1 MIRRFFISNVA
12 FLFALASAAG
22 ASAQTAAPVPS
33 QEVPN
38 WELYGGFSYVFHQYS
53 PTFQHPVSGGMTG
66 WDGSLKVPV
75 PVFNSWLGVVGDV
88 SGHYA
93 SDNFD
98 FNPHQYFFLLG
109 PQVNFHISRSSV
121 FLHGLVGSSHLS
133 SQALPNLDDDNSFAV
148 AVGGG
153 VDLGVSR
160 SFAWRFAG
168 DFYNTHYRA
177 TMHNVSEIRNSNGRV
192 ATGPVFRF

>member
-1 MIRRFFISNVA
+1 MIRKFIISNLA
-12 FLFALASAAG
+12 LLFALATAAG
-22 ASAQTAAPVPS
+22 ASAQTAPA

-38 WELYGGFSYVFHQYS
+38 WELYGGFSYVFHQYA

-109 PQVNFHISRSSV
+109 PQVHFHVSRSSI
-121 FLHGLVGSSHLS
+121 FLHGLVGSSHLATR
-133 SQALPNLDDDNSFAV
+133 ALPNLSDDNSFAV

-153 VDLGVSR
+153 VDLGISHN
-160 SFAWRFAG
+160 FAWRFAG
-168 DFYNTHYRA
+168 DWYNTHYKA
-177 TMHNVSEIRNSNGRV
+177 TMHNVSEIRNSNGRIS
-192 ATGPVFRF
+192 TGPVFRF

>member
-1 MIRRFFISNVA
+1 MKRLLPLLTA
-12 FLFALASAAG
+12 GLFLAATSAV
-22 ASAQTAAPVPS
+22 ASAQAAPS

-38 WELYGGFSYVFHQYS
+38 WEAYGGFSYVFHQYS

-109 PQVNFHISRSSV
+109 PQVQFHVSRSSV
-121 FLHGLVGSSHLS
+121 FLHGLVGSSHLAS
-133 SQALPNLDDDNSFAV
+133 NALPNLNSDNTLAV

-153 VDLGVSR
+153 IDLGISR
-160 SFAWRFAG
+160 TFAWRFAG
-168 DFYNTHYRA
+168 DYYNTHYEA
-177 TMHNVSEIRNSNGRV
+177 TNHNVSEIRNSNGRV
-192 ATGPVFRF
+192 STGPVFRF

>member
-1 MIRRFFISNVA
+1 MIRKINISIVA
-12 FLFALASAAG
+12 LLFVLVTAAA
-22 ASAQTAAPVPS
+22 ASAQTAPV

-75 PVFNSWLGVVGDV
+75 PVFNDWLGVVGDV

-93 SDNFD
+93 SDDFN
-98 FNPHQYFFLLG
+98 FNPHQYFFLVG
-109 PQVNFHISRSSV
+109 PQVNFHVSRSSV
-121 FLHGLVGSSHLS
+121 FLHGLVGSSHLA

-160 SFAWRFAG
+160 NFAWRFTG
-168 DFYNTHYRA
+168 DWYNTHYRA
-177 TMHNVSEIRNSNGRV
+177 TNHNVSEIRNSNGRV
-192 ATGPVFRF
+192 STGPVFRF